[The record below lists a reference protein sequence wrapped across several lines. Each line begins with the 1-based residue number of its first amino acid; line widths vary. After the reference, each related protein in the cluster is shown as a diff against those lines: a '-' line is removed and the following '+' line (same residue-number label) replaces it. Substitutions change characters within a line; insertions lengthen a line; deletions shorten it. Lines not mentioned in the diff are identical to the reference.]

1 MLILYAF
8 GMKYIEERYK
18 ANGQKFLA
26 LAGVLVLIL
35 CQKFSL
41 FYKPHQFYEV
51 KQGIEF
57 IVNDNKPFSKIILH
71 HAIKD
76 AYTYYTT
83 WHSDKEKINNII
95 KEKYDMNWD
104 VDYKN
109 INQVS
114 DSCYFLYCGGLNETD
129 EKQLENKIES
139 SMIIINSFYQ
149 NRCMVKKIVRKK
161 EF

>member
-1 MLILYAF
+1 MGKLFKIST
-8 GMKYIEERYK
+8 
-18 ANGQKFLA
+18 
-26 LAGVLVLIL
+26 
-35 CQKFSL
+35 FS
-41 FYKPHQFYEV
+41 
-51 KQGIEF
+51 
-57 IVNDNKPFSKIILH
+57 DC
-71 HAIKD
+71 
-76 AYTYYTT
+76 
-83 WHSDKEKINNII
+83 NII

-149 NRCMVKKIVRKK
+149 NRCMVKKLVRKK